1 MSQESEFWM
10 QRPQAMGIR
19 GWSLLIPAIASSVG
33 FFCFAVLGFSFTELN
48 VLPQQFRTALVL
60 VGAFT
65 LAFGSEVGTLA
76 NVVDIFRKGE
86 RLGGWDKLTLVVSV
100 CSTMAAF
107 ILAFAEL
114 LGTNAQWSDTVRL
127 WGPIALGVLAA
138 FDSYGGF
145 LEFGLYL
152 NTYDQR
158 LTAWREAKQWHARA
172 RFEQAESAKFALQER
187 ELDAKLAEL
196 ETQLKRSNA
205 QKTEETR
212 HAPPS
217 VDELNAARLA
227 SKQARVNAMIDAF
240 VDNPHAT
247 QVEVAERVGVSRSTI
262 SNYLSELE
270 SDGVVRRNGDG
281 VQVLM
286 TS

>member
-1 MSQESEFWM
+1 MSQETEFWM
-10 QRPQAMGIR
+10 QKPQAMGIR

-33 FFCFAVLGFSFTELN
+33 FFCFAVLGFSFTELA
-48 VLPQQFRTALVL
+48 VLPQKFRTALVL

-114 LGTNAQWSDTVRL
+114 LGANASWSDTVRL

-158 LTAWREAKQWHARA
+158 RAAWEEAHQWHARKQ
-172 RFEQAESAKFALQER
+172 FEQAEAAEFAIRER
-187 ELDAKLAEL
+187 ELDAKLEEL
-196 ETQLKRSNA
+196 DAKLKRANA
-205 QKTEETR
+205 QKTEEIR
-212 HAPPS
+212 RPPPS
-217 VDELNAARLA
+217 VEELNAARLA
-227 SKQARVNAMIDAF
+227 SKQARVNAMLDAF
-240 VDNPHAT
+240 LDDPHAT
-247 QVEVAERVGVSRSTI
+247 QVDVAERVGVSRSTI
-262 SNYLSELE
+262 SNYLNELE
-270 SDGVVRRNGDG
+270 TDGVVKRNGDG
-281 VQVLM
+281 VQVL
-286 TS
+286 TT